1 MPVSS
6 SKEDLVKRRNVNLKI
21 SVGGKDSGKG
31 KLESTT
37 VIGHGNFEQ
46 GKVGEFEKLMLVSS
60 MQGKHE

>member
-1 MPVSS
+1 M
-6 SKEDLVKRRNVNLKI
+6 
-21 SVGGKDSGKG
+21 GGKDSGKG

-46 GKVGEFEKLMLVSS
+46 GKVGEFKKLMLVSS

>member
-1 MPVSS
+1 M
-6 SKEDLVKRRNVNLKI
+6 
-21 SVGGKDSGKG
+21 GGKDSGKG

-37 VIGHGNFEQ
+37 VVSYYLYLFGHGNFEQ